1 MNRRA
6 LLKTIGGSAAVGLA
20 GCLTRRSSRGTEQP
34 NDTTSTPEETDN
46 DTPAETDNTP
56 TETDNDTSTETDG
69 GCPDLV
75 DSSFEVVSAECGAGE
90 TQSSASFESNSIH
103 VSGTIDGANTCYTA
117 TLDRV
122 RCEEETVTVS
132 VQSYESE
139 NDDICSMCV
148 TDIEYEAT
156 LDFENDLPQR
166 IVVVHD
172 GSDVLNESRK

>member
-34 NDTTSTPEETDN
+34 NDTRSTPEETDTPAETDNN
-46 DTPAETDNTP
+46 DTPAETD
-56 TETDNDTSTETDG
+56 D

-90 TQSSASFESNSIH
+90 SQSSASFETNSIH

-122 RCEEETVTVS
+122 RCEEESVTVS

-139 NDDICSMCV
+139 NDNICSMCV
-148 TDIEYEAT
+148 MDIEYEAT
-156 LDFENDLPQR
+156 LDFENGLPQH

-172 GSDVLNESRK
+172 DSEVLNESRK